1 MMYLY
6 IALLIAIVFITFR
19 FLASKNNKPSHVAMN
34 VYYRFQEHPGQYSG
48 SLSAKHGALVF
59 RGIRDRND
67 VNNIVVKDIRSTDS
81 KVEIKLQQIL
91 VLPFKNNETVTS
103 EVSVRFRVASEKARW
118 VDLTHYKVRINAVVN
133 YKNGDKKAF
142 STTLP
147 MMGVYT
153 NEHAGAQNQFKN

>member
-6 IALLIAIVFITFR
+6 IVLLIAIVFLIFR
-19 FLASKNNKPSHVAMN
+19 IFASKSNKPDNVSMK

-59 RGIRDRND
+59 RGERDRD
-67 VNNIVVKDIRSTDS
+67 DINNIVVKDIRSTDA
-81 KVEIKLQQIL
+81 KIEIKLQQVL
-91 VLPFKNNETVTS
+91 VLPFKHNENVTS
-103 EVSVRFRVASEKARW
+103 EVSVRFRVASAKARR
-118 VDLTHYKVRINAVVN
+118 VDLTNYKVRINAVVS

-153 NEHAGAQNQFKN
+153 NEHASAPNQFKS

>member
-6 IALLIAIVFITFR
+6 IALLIAIVFFIFR
-19 FLASKNNKPSHVAMN
+19 FFASKSNKPDNVSMK

-59 RGIRDRND
+59 RGERDRD
-67 VNNIVVKDIRSTDS
+67 DINNIVVKDVRSTDA
-81 KVEIKLQQIL
+81 KVEVKLQQVL
-91 VLPFKNNETVTS
+91 VLPFKTNEKVSS
-103 EVSVRFRVASEKARW
+103 EVSVRFRVASAKARR
-118 VDLTHYKVRINAVVN
+118 VDLTNYKVRINAVIN

-153 NEHAGAQNQFKN
+153 NELAVAQNQFKS

>member
-6 IALLIAIVFITFR
+6 IALLIAIVFFIFR
-19 FLASKNNKPSHVAMN
+19 FFASKSNKPDNVSMK

-59 RGIRDRND
+59 RGERDQD
-67 VNNIVVKDIRSTDS
+67 DINNIVVKDVRSTDA
-81 KVEIKLQQIL
+81 KVEIKLQQVL
-91 VLPFKNNETVTS
+91 VLPFKTNEKVSS
-103 EVSVRFRVASEKARW
+103 EVSVRFRVASAKARR
-118 VDLTHYKVRINAVVN
+118 VDLTNYKVRINAVVN
-133 YKNGDKKAF
+133 YENGDKKAF

-153 NEHAGAQNQFKN
+153 NEHAGAQNQFKS